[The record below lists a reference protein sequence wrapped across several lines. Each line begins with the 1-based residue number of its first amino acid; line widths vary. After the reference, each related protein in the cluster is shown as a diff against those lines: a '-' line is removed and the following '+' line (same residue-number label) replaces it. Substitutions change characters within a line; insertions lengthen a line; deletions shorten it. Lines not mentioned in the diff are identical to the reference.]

1 MTESLSVAF
10 LQEAARAIIQRTRYC
25 FLVTLDEVGRPN
37 ARLMQHFEPEDDL
50 TLWLG
55 TSAASHKVAHILA
68 DDRVLIADE
77 DPDDPAYVT
86 LLGTARIV
94 RDPALQRQ
102 YWVDEYLESFPAG
115 PESEDYVLIRVTP
128 SRIEL
133 MSYARHITPS
143 PYGLRPAVLVR
154 EGDSWEVE
162 EVKMAKDGKKG
173 KKDKT
178 KKGKGKG
185 KGGKKGK

>member
-1 MTESLSVAF
+1 MTEPLSVE
-10 LQEAARAIIQRTRYC
+10 LLLEATSAIIRQSRYC
-25 FLVTLDEVGRPN
+25 FLVTLDEAGRPN

-55 TSAASHKVAHILA
+55 TSAASQKVAHILK
-68 DDRVLIADE
+68 DDRVMLAHE

-133 MSYARHITPS
+133 MSYARNITPS

-154 EGDSWEVE
+154 AGDSWEIE

-173 KKDKT
+173 KKDKKDK
-178 KKGKGKG
+178 KKGKD

>member
-1 MTESLSVAF
+1 MTEPLSVAL

-25 FLVTLDEVGRPN
+25 FLVTLDEAGRPN

-55 TSAASHKVAHILA
+55 TSAASRKVAHILA

-86 LLGTARIV
+86 MLGAARIV
-94 RDPALQRQ
+94 RDPVLQRQ
-102 YWVDEYLESFPAG
+102 YWVAEYLESFPAG
-115 PESEDYVLIRVTP
+115 PESEDYVLIRITP
-128 SRIEL
+128 LRIEL

-154 EGDSWEVE
+154 AGDSWEIE

-173 KKDKT
+173 KKDK

-185 KGGKKGK
+185 KGGKQGK